1 MEENRVKPF
10 QKYSSEAYTYQVE
23 NMLEIRFGET
33 KGFHSSY
40 KVTLEETENEDR
52 TKTWTIE
59 KTEDTPLPSEN
70 NFMEILHELEKS
82 SYPVKIQVDEKGV
95 FLKAADHQKY
105 IESWKQKTEGI
116 HEKYGNCDLFRE
128 QYLTALENEELFYK
142 NKYKEPF
149 WNLLLFA
156 PSYVDNGGK
165 NPESV
170 VWHIKGIGNL
180 ECTGII
186 RAEQRDYGF
195 DSFFTSEIH
204 VPDTIKEEI
213 NKKYLRQAGQYKAEL
228 TIQMQYLSRKKRY
241 AEKKAA
247 FILSD
252 RDETV
257 YQETSSIT

>member
-1 MEENRVKPF
+1 M
-10 QKYSSEAYTYQVE
+10 
-23 NMLEIRFGET
+23 
-33 KGFHSSY
+33 
-40 KVTLEETENEDR
+40 
-52 TKTWTIE
+52 
-59 KTEDTPLPSEN
+59 
-70 NFMEILHELEKS
+70 
-82 SYPVKIQVDEKGV
+82 
-95 FLKAADHQKY
+95 
-105 IESWKQKTEGI
+105 
-116 HEKYGNCDLFRE
+116 
-128 QYLTALENEELFYK
+128 
-142 NKYKEPF
+142 
-149 WNLLLFA
+149 
-156 PSYVDNGGK
+156 
-165 NPESV
+165 

-186 RAEQRDYGF
+186 RAEQREYGF

-204 VPDTIKEEI
+204 IPDTIKEEI